1 MKGRIFSIEEFATFD
16 GPGIRMTV
24 FLKGCPLRCSWCH
37 NPESQ
42 RAEVEYARSPNGCL
56 GCGKCL
62 QVAERDAKGALHLSA
77 ASVDACPRAL
87 VRRCGEDYEVAS
99 LCERILANKRILD
112 ASGGGVTFS
121 GGEPFA
127 QSGFLFACLEALKG
141 QVHTAIQTC
150 GYTDAV
156 HFAKGLALCD
166 YVLYDLKLMETE
178 AHRRYCGA
186 ENGRILENYR
196 TLAASGVPFV
206 TRIPLIPGVT
216 DTVENLTAIAAFVR
230 AQGVD
235 YVELLPYNRMAGSKY
250 AGLLRPFEPGFDED
264 RPVELHT
271 EIFEDHG
278 IRAKKM

>member
-1 MKGRIFSIEEFATFD
+1 MTGNIFSVEEFATFD

-42 RAEVEYARSPNGCL
+42 RHEVEYARSPNGCL

-62 QVAERDAKGALHLSA
+62 ERAARDAEGALHLTA
-77 ASVDACPRAL
+77 ASMEACPRAL
-87 VRRCGEDYEVAS
+87 VRRCGEDYEVEA
-99 LCERILANKRILD
+99 LCERIMANAAILN
-112 ASGGGVTFS
+112 ATGGGVTFS

-127 QSGFLFACLEALKG
+127 QSEFLLACLSALKG
-141 QVHTAIQTC
+141 RVHTAIQTC
-150 GYTDAV
+150 GYTDARR
-156 HFAKGLALCD
+156 FQKGLDLCD
-166 YVLYDLKLMETE
+166 YVLYDLKLMDE
-178 AHRRYCGA
+178 AEHLRFCGA
-186 ENGRILENYR
+186 DNGRILENYR

-216 DTVENLTAIAAFVR
+216 DTAENLSAIAAFVKE
-230 AQGVD
+230 QGVD

-250 AGLLRPFEPGFDED
+250 TGLLRPFAPGFDED

-271 EIFEDHG
+271 EIFEKYG
-278 IRAKKM
+278 ICAKKM

>member
-1 MKGRIFSIEEFATFD
+1 MQGRIFSIEEFATFD

-42 RAEVEYARSPNGCL
+42 RREVEYARSPNGCL

-62 QVAERDAKGALHLSA
+62 EHAARDKAGDLHLTAQSA
-77 ASVDACPRAL
+77 EVCPRGL
-87 VRRCGEDYEVAS
+87 VRRCGEDYEVES
-99 LCERILANKRILD
+99 LYERIMANAAILR
-112 ASGGGVTFS
+112 ATGGGVTFS
-121 GGEPFA
+121 GGEPFL
-127 QSGFLFACLEALKG
+127 QSEFLLACLSALKG

-150 GYTDAV
+150 GYTDAAT
-156 HFAKGLALCD
+156 FRQGLDLCD
-166 YVLYDLKLMETE
+166 YVLYDLKLMDAT
-178 AHRRYCGA
+178 AHLRFCGA

-196 TLAASGVPFV
+196 TLATSGVPFV

-216 DTVENLTAIAAFVR
+216 DTAENLTAIAAFVR

-250 AGLLRPFEPGFDED
+250 TGLLRPFEPGFDED
-264 RPVELHT
+264 RPVELRL
-271 EIFEDHG
+271 EIFEKYG